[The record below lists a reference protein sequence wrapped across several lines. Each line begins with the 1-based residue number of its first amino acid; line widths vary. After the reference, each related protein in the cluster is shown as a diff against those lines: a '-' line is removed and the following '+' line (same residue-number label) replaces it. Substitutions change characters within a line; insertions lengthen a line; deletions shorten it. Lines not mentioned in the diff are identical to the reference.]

1 MINQIFL
8 ICFVII
14 SYEFIKYIKFHK
26 LFLLN
31 FEIYKK
37 IFNLLKLKRVSDL
50 RKEKLILNYS
60 KLLFVSSIK
69 ILCVIIIILFFIFI
83 INLISETFF
92 NLVISVIGIIELT
105 MIFIFYHIIR
115 IAINGKI
122 H

>member
-1 MINQIFL
+1 MINQVFL